1 MTMAVTASQQAAFTG
16 GTLGVPMEA
25 FQTTILGVLFA
36 GLYLWA
42 AWVMFTQWRAWSQ
55 GQIPIYTLLTR
66 STRAALV
73 TLFVGFLL
81 M

>member
-1 MTMAVTASQQAAFTG
+1 MMITSSQHAAFTG
-16 GTLGVPMEA
+16 ATLGVPMEA
-25 FQTTILGVLFA
+25 FQFTILAILFS

-55 GQIPIYTLLTR
+55 GLIPVYTLLTR

-81 M
+81 I